1 MNGIIN
7 VNKPAGWTSQ
17 DVCAKLR
24 GLLHIRKIGHTGT
37 LDPMATGVLPVCIG
51 KATRI
56 IEYYDADYKSYHAVM
71 QLGTVTDT
79 LDITGE
85 ILETND
91 HSDVDINQLREAFK
105 AYSGTIE
112 QMPPKYSALRV
123 NGKRAYELAREGV
136 EFELKTRKVE
146 IISNELISADFDKGI
161 VEFDVTCSKGTYIR
175 TMIDD
180 IGWKLGCGACMTA
193 LERTASGYFNIE
205 NSVTIEELASTDAG
219 DIEKY
224 IIPMEETLIN
234 LGKVQLDN
242 NRIMAFI
249 NGNPS
254 DPWAFSVTEE
264 TNYDNYYRIYS
275 GDFFIGIGSID
286 NDSIRP
292 EKVINGDILQ
302 SERT

>member
-37 LDPMATGVLPVCIG
+37 LDPMATGVLPVCIE

-254 DPWAFSVTEE
+254 DSWAFSVTEE

>member
-37 LDPMATGVLPVCIG
+37 LDPMATGVLPVCIE